1 MEQFRCHD
9 NGLCVKAFSLLILC
23 LLFFISSTASAQGLQ
38 RPKFDP
44 AKFQAELEQFI
55 TVEAGL
61 SPQEAAQFFPLYR
74 EMQKKQRV
82 IFDEMRRFR
91 HMDVNDNRACEE
103 VIEKQDKMDIQMKE
117 IQQRYHVKFMK
128 VLPAGKV
135 FKILRAEEKFHRQA
149 FKRVAKPDFNHKR
162 Q

>member
-1 MEQFRCHD
+1 MMQFRFQD
-9 NGLCVKAFSLLILC
+9 TRVSVSAFLLNTLF
-23 LLFFISSTASAQGLQ
+23 LLLAFPVVATAQKEQ

-44 AKFQAELEQFI
+44 VKFEAELEQFI
-55 TVEAGL
+55 TTEAGL
-61 SPQEAAQFFPLYR
+61 SPQEAAQFFPVYR

-91 HMDVNDNRACEE
+91 HMDINDNQACEDA
-103 VIEKQDKMDIQMKE
+103 IEKQDKMDIQIKE
-117 IQQRYHVKFMK
+117 IQQQYHVKFMK

-149 FKRVAKPDFNHKR
+149 FKRVAKPDDKKH
-162 Q
+162 

>member
-1 MEQFRCHD
+1 MKKV
-9 NGLCVKAFSLLILC
+9 L
-23 LLFFISSTASAQGLQ
+23 LLFILLMSLTQASAQFGNM
-38 RPKFDP
+38 PKFDP
-44 AKFQAELEQFI
+44 QQFQANMEQFI
-55 TVEAGL
+55 TTEAAL
-61 SPQEAAQFFPLYR
+61 SPKQAEAFFPVYR

-82 IFDEMRRFR
+82 LFSEMRRFR
-91 HMDVNDNRACEE
+91 HMDINDNRACEE

-149 FKRVAKPDFNHKR
+149 FKRVAKPDFRRK
-162 Q
+162 

>member
-1 MEQFRCHD
+1 MNTLF
-9 NGLCVKAFSLLILC
+9 LLLAFPVVA
-23 LLFFISSTASAQGLQ
+23 TAQKEQ

-44 AKFQAELEQFI
+44 VKFEAELEQFI
-55 TVEAGL
+55 TTEAGL
-61 SPQEAAQFFPLYR
+61 SPQEAAQFFPVYR

-91 HMDVNDNRACEE
+91 HMDINDNQACEDA
-103 VIEKQDKMDIQMKE
+103 IEKQDKMDIQIKE
-117 IQQRYHVKFMK
+117 IQQQYHVKFMK

-149 FKRVAKPDFNHKR
+149 FKRVAKPDDKKH
-162 Q
+162 

>member
-1 MEQFRCHD
+1 MEQFRCND
-9 NGLCVKAFSLLILC
+9 KTFSVKAFSLFMLC
-23 LLFFISSTASAQGLQ
+23 WLFLSSVTASAQGIP

-44 AKFQAELEQFI
+44 AKFDAELEQFI
-55 TVEAGL
+55 TIEAGL
-61 SPQEAAQFFPLYR
+61 SPQEAARFFPLYR

-82 IFDEMRRFR
+82 LFSEMRRFY
-91 HMDVNDNRACEE
+91 HMDINDNRACEDA
-103 VIEKQDKMDIQMKE
+103 IEKQDKMDIQMKE

-149 FKRVAKPDFNHKR
+149 FRRVAKPDFRRK
-162 Q
+162 

>member
-1 MEQFRCHD
+1 MEQIRYQYK
-9 NGLCVKAFSLLILC
+9 GVQVKFLFLMALFSSLL
-23 LLFFISSTASAQGLQ
+23 FSFDASAQKDH

-44 AKFQAELEQFI
+44 AKFEAELEQFI
-55 TVEAGL
+55 TTEAGL

-82 IFDEMRRFR
+82 IFDEIRRFR
-91 HMDVNDNRACEE
+91 HMDVSDHQACEE
-103 VIEKQDKMDIQMKE
+103 AIEKQDKMDIQIKE
-117 IQQRYHVKFMK
+117 IQQQYHVKFMK

-149 FKRVAKPDFNHKR
+149 FKRVAKPDKER
-162 Q
+162 